1 MAIAGSPKK
10 LAQEIADGYMTLSPP
25 MLRRYTG
32 ADMKIMINNIAMITR
47 SLRQLTIAQDDA
59 LAIKQRNNKMS
70 RLNQATVIIRSY
82 CKKRRIPC

>member
-1 MAIAGSPKK
+1 MAITGSPKK
-10 LAQEIADGYMTLSPP
+10 LAQDIADGYMTLSPP

-47 SLRQLTIAQDDA
+47 DLRQLTIAQDDA

-70 RLNQATVIIRSY
+70 RLNQATVVIRSY
-82 CKKRRIPC
+82 CKKRRIIC

>member
-1 MAIAGSPKK
+1 MAISGSPKK
-10 LAQEIADGYMTLSPP
+10 LAQDIADGYMSLSPP

-32 ADMKIMINNIAMITR
+32 PDMKIILNNIAMITR
-47 SLRQLTIAQDDA
+47 DLRQLTIAPDDA

-70 RLNQATVIIRSY
+70 RLNQATIVIRSY

>member
-10 LAQEIADGYMTLSPP
+10 LAQDIADGYMTLSPP

>member
-10 LAQEIADGYMTLSPP
+10 LAQDIADGYMTLSPP

-32 ADMKIMINNIAMITR
+32 TDMKIMINNIAMITR

>member
-1 MAIAGSPKK
+1 MAIAGNPKK
-10 LAQEIADGYMTLSPP
+10 IAQDIADGYMTLSPP

-32 ADMKIMINNIAMITR
+32 ADMKIIINNMAMITR
-47 SLRQLTIAQDDA
+47 DLRQQTIAQDDA
-59 LAIKQRNNKMS
+59 LAIKKRNNKMS

>member
-1 MAIAGSPKK
+1 MAISGSPKK
-10 LAQEIADGYMTLSPP
+10 LAQDIADGYMTLSPP

-32 ADMKIMINNIAMITR
+32 ADMKIILNNIAMITR
-47 SLRQLTIAQDDA
+47 DLRQLTIAQDDA

-70 RLNQATVIIRSY
+70 RLNQATIVVRSY

>member
-10 LAQEIADGYMTLSPP
+10 LAQDIADGYMTLAPP

-47 SLRQLTIAQDDA
+47 ALRQETIAQDDA
-59 LAIKQRNNKMS
+59 LAIKKRNNKMS
-70 RLNQATVIIRSY
+70 RLNQATVVIRSY